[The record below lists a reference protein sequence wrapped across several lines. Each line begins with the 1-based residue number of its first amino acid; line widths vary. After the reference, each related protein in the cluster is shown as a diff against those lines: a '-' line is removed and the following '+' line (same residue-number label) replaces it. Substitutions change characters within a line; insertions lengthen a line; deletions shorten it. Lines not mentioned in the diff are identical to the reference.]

1 MRTRHIC
8 RSLLSY
14 WKQNLSP
21 FSTKFS
27 TKLHKLF
34 SDVLRDLLVCNI
46 WSAKIRRIIAIFRTW
61 DDFKRKFN
69 FSLSTV
75 ARFLPHLRY
84 FAFTA
89 KNYHTSGI
97 NSGNHDCCHL
107 FILTRNYCDSSS
119 DCNASCNIYCYHNS
133 SKNNAITS
141 LYDVQTAIQKCEKMQ
156 AKPCEKLNLKSNI
169 PISEMND
176 IREELRRVKRE
187 LRQLKDAILQLPP
200 PVELRNDI
208 VTHCTSIM
216 HLVEFCDKLRIT
228 IDFFY
233 VSNAT
238 YGEKERDAKNVEL
251 TIENYKTHLNFH
263 FHHLRLLYASA
274 PLLVATRAISS
285 HAWEAMMGHPQKYTM
300 RDGITKKTL
309 LTFQS
314 EIQLIV
320 QDQQQALEEMF
331 AKMRDIRTN
340 VLQKKRAQK
349 DSTQGKILL
358 KLECLNALVST
369 LRKS

>member
-1 MRTRHIC
+1 MACSFRSSGKHGHIDLPLC
-8 RSLLSY
+8 TLTIFFSQRDPFIWLHLLRFVLQRSVSARE
-14 WKQNLSP
+14 NRR
-21 FSTKFS
+21 
-27 TKLHKLF
+27 
-34 SDVLRDLLVCNI
+34 LRRL
-46 WSAKIRRIIAIFRTW
+46 AEAIAILTILHQVVA
-61 DDFKRKFN
+61 
-69 FSLSTV
+69 LS
-75 ARFLPHLRY
+75 
-84 FAFTA
+84 
-89 KNYHTSGI
+89 
-97 NSGNHDCCHL
+97 
-107 FILTRNYCDSSS
+107 
-119 DCNASCNIYCYHNS
+119 
-133 SKNNAITS
+133 
-141 LYDVQTAIQKCEKMQ
+141 Q
-156 AKPCEKLNLKSNI
+156 
-169 PISEMND
+169 EMND

-187 LRQLKDAILQLPP
+187 LRPLKDAILQLPP

-251 TIENYKTHLNFH
+251 TIENYKTRLNFH

-309 LTFQS
+309 LTSQS

-358 KLECLNALVST
+358 KLECLNALVLT
-369 LRKS
+369 LRKELNKGWAALNQWNPANREHNSDVPGAPEGREQEDKNEGNRHREVTVKSSLSGRNTPEFREGLAS